1 LTPPLPGATQSL
13 VIDASI
19 AASWLLPDEH
29 TDASRRAYALLR
41 TGALDAH
48 APDLW
53 LMECTNIICNAVK
66 RRRLAKADAMY
77 TWSVLEAVRAHV
89 TLNTL
94 ETEHVQQCLA
104 LALDHGLSLYDSA
117 YLWLASSTRRPL
129 MTQDR
134 ALTAAAHAIGTPVY
148 SLNTFA

>member
-1 LTPPLPGATQSL
+1 MQGPAQTL

-29 TDASRRAYALLR
+29 TDASGRAYGLLR
-41 TGALDAH
+41 SGVLQAH

-66 RRRLAKADAMY
+66 RRRLAKGDAMF

-134 ALTAAAHAIGTPVY
+134 ALMSAASAIGTPVY
-148 SLNTFA
+148 TLDTFT

>member
-1 LTPPLPGATQSL
+1 MQGPAQTL

-29 TDASRRAYALLR
+29 NDASGRAYGLLR
-41 TGALDAH
+41 SGVLQAH

-66 RRRLAKADAMY
+66 RRRLAKGDAMF

-117 YLWLASSTRRPL
+117 YLWLASSTRSTGLETARSRGSGSL
-129 MTQDR
+129 M
-134 ALTAAAHAIGTPVY
+134 IGNLAMAVR
-148 SLNTFA
+148 

>member
-1 LTPPLPGATQSL
+1 MQGPAQTL

-29 TDASRRAYALLR
+29 TDASGRAYGLLR
-41 TGALDAH
+41 SGVLQAH

-53 LMECTNIICNAVK
+53 LMECANIICNAVR
-66 RRRLAKADAMY
+66 RRRLAKDDAMF
-77 TWSVLEAVRAHV
+77 TWSVLETVRTHV

-134 ALTAAAHAIGTPVY
+134 ALMAAARAIGTPVY
-148 SLNTFA
+148 TLDTFT